1 MVKVTVNG
9 ICREYENGVTYE
21 KLAQEHQA
29 EYDHRI
35 ILAIANGKIK
45 ELPQGGQGFR
55 GIFHRQG
62 LLLHSQGRTG

>member
-45 ELPQGGQGFR
+45 EL
-55 GIFHRQG
+55 H
-62 LLLHSQGRTG
+62 

>member
-29 EYDHRI
+29 EYLSLIHI
-35 ILAIANGKIK
+35 
-45 ELPQGGQGFR
+45 
-55 GIFHRQG
+55 
-62 LLLHSQGRTG
+62 